1 LAALATRHASVG
13 HTEYPPIVGKL
24 YSLPFF
30 LPKINGFLWIRF
42 FLTKVNLLPVIA
54 LISQSV
60 TYLKS

>member
-1 LAALATRHASVG
+1 M
-13 HTEYPPIVGKL
+13 
-24 YSLPFF
+24 PFF

-42 FLTKVNLLPVIA
+42 LLTKVNLLPVIA